1 MVSATAVVWCGA
13 VLPQHLIAQRLLWS
27 KHVTVGISAC
37 RKRVFSF
44 VIFHH
49 IKFIFLN
56 QALLSSIYLPVPY
69 LHSYN
74 PLPLLSMV

>member
-1 MVSATAVVWCGA
+1 M
-13 VLPQHLIAQRLLWS
+13 LLWAS
-27 KHVTVGISAC
+27 LPAEKESSAI
-37 RKRVFSF
+37 

>member
-1 MVSATAVVWCGA
+1 M
-13 VLPQHLIAQRLLWS
+13 LLWAS
-27 KHVTVGISAC
+27 LPAEK
-37 RKRVFSF
+37 VFSF

-69 LHSYN
+69 LYSYN
-74 PLPLLSMV
+74 PLPLLSVV